1 MSQKSENDWLRT
13 ANEFYDRINFPTCL
27 GAADGKHIRMCKPDD
42 NGSLF
47 FSYKNFLSM
56 LLMALVDT
64 DYCFISIDVGAYGAY
79 NYCNTF
85 KNSNLNIPGSRPL
98 PNEDN
103 DHLCHLLW

>member
-1 MSQKSENDWLRT
+1 
-13 ANEFYDRINFPTCL
+13 
-27 GAADGKHIRMCKPDD
+27 
-42 NGSLF
+42 
-47 FSYKNFLSM
+47 M

-64 DYCFISIDVGAYGAY
+64 DYCFISIDVGAYSAY
-79 NYCNTF
+79 NDCNTF